1 MDERF
6 TQAEGTNVY
15 TGCEMLVKGA
25 LESGVSLLT
34 GYPGSPLAE
43 VFDVIQRNAVLLKEN
58 GIVAQIANN
67 EALSIARLNG
77 SQMAEMRAIAFMKS
91 VGLHVASDAL
101 AISNLAGT
109 TGGAVVVVGDDTW
122 GHSTQVPADSRFL
135 ARHLYTP
142 LIEPGTFQELKDW
155 VDIAFQISK
164 AANLYVV
171 LLATQNQADG
181 GGNVELHPNVYP
193 QINQRNPTVLDTALI
208 DASKRVVLPP
218 DTARIERETLEKRLP
233 QALETARALKLNV
246 ITWPDR
252 GTGTCTTGKSDTLN
266 EDEKY
271 AFGFVTAGF
280 AYSYLRHALR
290 ELNMLDDIPT
300 LKLGMTHPLDT
311 DIVREFAQ
319 QVDACY
325 VVEEKRA
332 LLENELKALL
342 TQMYQNGELTRHVQ
356 VWGKQFPEGLN
367 GLPVEAG
374 LDTSILIQRLAPLF
388 KFLSWRKANGG
399 GKSVTTDALRNPIS
413 TLSISTFSKN
423 VENDNVDIGL
433 RGDTSSHQPHPPN
446 ALRTIE
452 KRLANNR
459 EIFAR
464 EEALQ
469 KRASEQQFYLPQ
481 RTPTFCPGC
490 PHRDSSSVL
499 LQITEQFMD
508 ADYMKKQH
516 NSPPVDLVF
525 HGDIGCYSMLKY
537 EPFPRLMHNLSAMA
551 LGGAAGAGIDAF
563 IKNKQVVFMGDSTFF
578 HGGMAAI
585 SDSIKNGQ
593 DIAYI
598 ILDNQ
603 TTAMTG
609 HQPTPAGDTDIL
621 GNPTFAQDIEKVV
634 RGLAGD
640 SEIDIVRTNP
650 EDRETYKKYLE
661 KTILNP
667 GVKIVIAD
675 KECAI
680 TYHRRL
686 RREEQKTIAENGFL
700 AREKHINI
708 THEVCEF
715 CLECTKSTGCPAL
728 KIIPTARG
736 DKIGIDMSTCVTDG
750 ACARIKSA
758 CPSFEEVI
766 ITRKRPP
773 RPSTFLSWREADGGG
788 KSVTTDVLRNP
799 KKTLSFSTFKNQEID
814 NVDFGFTGR
823 DVQARTN
830 LSERLANDRETWS
843 VYVAGVGGMGIGTI
857 SKILVVA
864 GHLQGYS
871 VTFCDRKGL
880 AIRNGGVYT
889 HVTYS
894 QPGVPVAPIIP
905 YGKADLVL
913 GLDILEA
920 VRGIDANSLFR
931 VASPEC
937 TVAVVNTAKT
947 ETMSTLIGKDEF
959 DIETLEAAL
968 KANTNAAA
976 YFGEDLFAISEQ
988 LFGNKVYANMMIL
1001 GTAFQ
1006 RGLIPLELEPIH
1018 LALKQMVRPADLE
1031 TNLKAFNVGRQ
1042 RAVNN
1047 QKSWGTGARAP
1058 VEGQQDYAA
1067 LLAAK
1072 REILQ
1077 RKDSQGLGKL
1087 YLFRFLSWRKAD
1099 GEAKNTRE
1107 PNCVSERFANNKKRL
1122 AQDYQSLVEST
1133 VATLNIDDDTH
1144 RTLAL
1149 YIYDMVQFQ
1158 DIAYARRYAEKVLH
1172 VHAHDSE
1179 AEAYRATKAAIHA
1192 LHRVMLIKDEV
1203 YVAHLLTSEEKL
1215 RRDKQRYNVDEA
1227 NGDRIHYLHLNR
1239 PRFTVMGIDV
1249 EADIDTRNW
1258 QLNLMKRMKFL
1269 RRWLSQWHAKEKAF
1283 RDWYLTRV
1291 IDTFAP
1297 NDSESY
1303 ENHVRAIEAVETVR
1317 GYREIRY
1324 RKMESAKSE
1333 VLLYLRK
1340 AKQDLQDLQDLQ
1352 D

>member
-15 TGCEMLVKGA
+15 TGCELLVKGA

-77 SQMAEMRAIAFMKS
+77 TQMAEMRAIAFMKS

-164 AANLYVV
+164 AANLYIV

-193 QINQRNPTVLDTALI
+193 QINQRNPTVLDTVLI
-208 DASKRVVLPP
+208 DASERVVLPP
-218 DTARIERETLEKRLP
+218 DTARIERETLEERLP

-388 KFLSWRKANGG
+388 KFLSWRKADGG
-399 GKSVTTDALRNPIS
+399 DKSVTTDALRNPKK
-413 TLSISTFSKN
+413 TLSFSTFKN
-423 VENDNVDIGL
+423 QEIDNVDFGFTG
-433 RGDTSSHQPHPPN
+433 GDVQ
-446 ALRTIE
+446 ARTTLSE
-452 KRLANNR
+452 RLANNKK
-459 EIFAR
+459 IFAR

-609 HQPTPAGDTDIL
+609 HQPTPAGDIDIL

-650 EDRETYKKYLE
+650 ENRETYKKYLE

-758 CPSFEEVI
+758 CPAFEEVL

-773 RPSTFLSWREADGGG
+773 RPSTKNVENDFLSRRKANGEDLHVNAP
-788 KSVTTDVLRNP
+788 N
-799 KKTLSFSTFKNQEID
+799 
-814 NVDFGFTGR
+814 NV
-823 DVQARTN
+823 A
-830 LSERLANDRETWS
+830 ERLRTTENGLRKEKSLMRLSPPNALRLTENNKKTWS
-843 VYVAGVGGMGIGTI
+843 VYAAGVGGMGIGTI

-864 GHLQGYS
+864 GHLQGYG

-894 QPGVPVAPIIP
+894 QLGVPVAPIIP

-937 TVAVVNTAKT
+937 TAAVVNTAKT

-1042 RAVNN
+1042 LAVNN

-1077 RKDSQGLGKL
+1077 RKDNQGLGKL
-1087 YLFRFLSWRKAD
+1087 YLFRA
-1099 GEAKNTRE
+1099 RE
-1107 PNCVSERFANNKKRL
+1107 RL

-1149 YIYDMVQFQ
+1149 YLYDMVQFQ

-1340 AKQDLQDLQDLQ
+1340 AKQDLQDLQD
-1352 D
+1352 